1 VFLRVFERLFVFV
14 LILYSLNVA
23 TALCYPYLAENDPI
37 SIGEVHTPIAIT
49 QAALYVSAAILIL
62 TRWKRVLGAARAVW
76 PIILL
81 AGMAPLSV
89 AWSVLPGVSWRRSIV
104 FVGWTVTAVYLGERY
119 TMEKLGRLIAQAISI
134 MMVASIAF
142 YFVAPQYVLDPSHPG
157 AWKGL
162 SAHKNFFG
170 AHMAIL
176 IILLWLIRFRQ
187 LPWLRWVLLGMA
199 CLMLFLSQSSTAIVV
214 CGLVIAAG
222 PLWRFAR
229 MKNSQRLPAYIIGG
243 GILVLAGYFL
253 ATNTTALLQ
262 TLGRDS
268 TLTGRTKLWPLL
280 VEAIEKR
287 PFLGYGYDIF
297 FEGLKGESLNVVIK
311 SGWFAPE
318 AHNGFLELALGLGL
332 VGLAVF
338 LCLFVQSFSR
348 AIKYT
353 RFDTTPVGFWPVTF
367 FSFILLH
374 NITESDLLTRSGFS
388 FLIFTAIS
396 TSLALAY
403 RRAALARATESISP
417 APFAEPVRRFP
428 VWVNSKASA
437 G

>member
-1 VFLRVFERLFVFV
+1 VFLRLFERLFVLV

-23 TALCYPYLAENDPI
+23 TALSYPYLAENDPV
-37 SIGEVHTPIAIT
+37 SIGEVHPPIAIT

-62 TRWKRVLGAARAVW
+62 TRWKRVLGAAQAVW
-76 PIILL
+76 PIMLL
-81 AGMAPLSV
+81 AALAPVSV
-89 AWSVLPGVSWRRSIV
+89 AWSVLPGVTLRRSIV
-104 FVGWTVTAVYLGERY
+104 FVGWTLTAVYLGERY
-119 TMEKLGRLIAQAISI
+119 TMEKFGRLIAQAISI
-134 MMVASIAF
+134 MMIASIAF

-176 IILLWLIRFRQ
+176 IILLLLIRFRQ
-187 LPWLRWVLLGMA
+187 FPWLRFVLLAMA
-199 CLMLFLSQSSTAIVV
+199 SVMLFLSQSSTAIVV
-214 CGLVIAAG
+214 CGLVLAAG
-222 PLWRFAR
+222 PLWRLAR
-229 MKNSQRLPAYIIGG
+229 MKNSQRLPAYIVGG
-243 GILVLAGYFL
+243 AMLLLAGYFL
-253 ATNTTALLQ
+253 ATNTTSLLQ

-287 PFLGYGYDIF
+287 PLFGYGYDIF

-318 AHNGFLELALGLGL
+318 AHNGFLELALSLGL
-332 VGLAVF
+332 VGLVVF
-338 LCLFVQSFSR
+338 VCLFVQSFSR

-353 RFDTTPVGFWPVTF
+353 RFDTTPIGFWPVTF
-367 FSFILLH
+367 FSFISLH

-403 RRAALARATESISP
+403 RRRALARASEVISP
-417 APFAEPVRRFP
+417 ARFAEPIQQFP
-428 VWVNSKASA
+428 TWVNSRANA